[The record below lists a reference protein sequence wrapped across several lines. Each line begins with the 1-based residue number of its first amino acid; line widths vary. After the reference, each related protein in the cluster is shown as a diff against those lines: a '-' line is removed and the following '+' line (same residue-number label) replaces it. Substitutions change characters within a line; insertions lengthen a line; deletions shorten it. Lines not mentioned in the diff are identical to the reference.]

1 MMRVI
6 LSILIFLGSCG
17 GGYFVWRQADKFS
30 TAQSDLVATS
40 QARLESQKTKLE
52 RLKNKDSDAKS
63 RLAQLRQTGFFDIDR
78 VTALDYLAG
87 LGSGNRFS
95 FSLQENDWKDLEN
108 GKKLTIK
115 ITGIFPHEGNLLD
128 FLHRLDQGR
137 LGLPV
142 WEHVEA
148 SRTDAGLALSTT
160 VNWFGVRER

>member
-1 MMRVI
+1 MMRGI

-30 TAQSDLVATS
+30 AEQSDLAASS
-40 QARLESQKTKLE
+40 QVRLESQKTNLE
-52 RLKNKDSDAKS
+52 RLKEDSDATKS

-78 VTALDYLAG
+78 VKSLDYFASL
-87 LGSGNRFS
+87 GNRFS

-108 GKKLTIK
+108 GKKLTTK

-148 SRTDAGLALSTT
+148 SRTGTGLALSAT
-160 VNWFGVRER
+160 VTWFGVRER